1 MAENTAIEWCD
12 HTFNPWIGCA
22 KVSPGGCANCYA
34 ETRMDKRLHVVQWG
48 AGQPRKRT
56 KTWGD
61 PVRWNDQHEA
71 FFAQHGRRQRVFCA
85 SLADVFDNEVPPEW
99 RADLFKLIEAT
110 PHLDWLLLTKRIGN
124 VEAMACQANWPMP
137 MPRNVWLGATVVN
150 QAEADRD
157 IPKLLTVPARVRFLS
172 IEPMLG
178 PIDLTR
184 VRQRFPAGVSPWSCL
199 QGYCLRHYPRMRC
212 GCSEQGRA
220 IDWVICGGESGP
232 NARPMHPD
240 WARSLR
246 DQCAAAGVPFLFK
259 QWGELI
265 EMSQSPDLAQDS
277 FYTADGSQWR
287 HPTLAGGLRCFE
299 PTNDDERA
307 AWLRGLFDSEGNV
320 VCVRKPRN
328 GAASWDRRVVFLSTN
343 VQMLGS
349 ALVLLSDLGIAARL
363 SAWSCGRGHRGSK
376 QVMAVTLKAGRD
388 NFARFAAVVGSS
400 IKRKQDALNLLPKT
414 YQSAGGA
421 R

>member
-12 HTFNPWIGCA
+12 HTFNPWIGCT
-22 KVSPGGCANCYA
+22 KVSHGGCANCYA

-124 VEAMACQANWPMP
+124 VEAMAMQANWPWP

-157 IPKLLTVPARVRFLS
+157 IPKLLKLPARVRFLS
-172 IEPMLG
+172 IEPLLG
-178 PIDLTR
+178 PVDLMHALWKCCGAM
-184 VRQRFPAGVSPWSCL
+184 VPGHGGDGWMQPPDPPEC
-199 QGYCLRHYPRMRC
+199 C
-212 GCSEQGRA
+212 GCPEERA
-220 IDWVICGGESGP
+220 QLHWVICGGESGP

-240 WARSLR
+240 WSRSLR
-246 DQCAAAGVPFLFK
+246 DQCAAAGVPFMFK
-259 QWGELI
+259 QWGEWLPV
-265 EMSQSPDLAQDS
+265 ETDAPGDGEA
-277 FYTADGSQWR
+277 YAVAEDGSER
-287 HPTLAGGLRCFE
+287 ELSGRLAWCAVDQQEFLKTGKK
-299 PTNDDERA
+299 A
-307 AWLRGLFDSEGNV
+307 AGRLLDAVEHNGF
-320 VCVRKPRN
+320 P
-328 GAASWDRRVVFLSTN
+328 GAA
-343 VQMLGS
+343 
-349 ALVLLSDLGIAARL
+349 
-363 SAWSCGRGHRGSK
+363 
-376 QVMAVTLKAGRD
+376 
-388 NFARFAAVVGSS
+388 
-400 IKRKQDALNLLPKT
+400 
-414 YQSAGGA
+414 
-421 R
+421 